1 MGPRDRGMLAAM
13 KCPKC
18 ASPMEQVVF
27 DGIEVDRC
35 TSCRGLFFDLMEA
48 EKLRKRPG
56 SESIDVGDPATGRT
70 QNANDRIRCPRD
82 TTPMVR
88 IVDPSQPHIYLETCS
103 VCQGTFFDAGEF
115 KDWKQET
122 FGDLVRRFFAKARD

>member
-1 MGPRDRGMLAAM
+1 M

-18 ASPMEQVVF
+18 KSPMEQVVF

-35 TSCRGLFFDLMEA
+35 KGCRGLFFDLMEA
-48 EKLRKRPG
+48 ERLRAKEG
-56 SESIDVGDPATGRT
+56 SESIDVGSPDIGRE
-70 QNANDRIRCPRD
+70 QNQIDRIRCPRD
-82 TTPMVR
+82 TSPMIR
-88 IVDPSQPHIYLETCS
+88 IVDPSQPHIYLETCA

-122 FGDLVRRFFAKARD
+122 FGDFVRRFFARPRA